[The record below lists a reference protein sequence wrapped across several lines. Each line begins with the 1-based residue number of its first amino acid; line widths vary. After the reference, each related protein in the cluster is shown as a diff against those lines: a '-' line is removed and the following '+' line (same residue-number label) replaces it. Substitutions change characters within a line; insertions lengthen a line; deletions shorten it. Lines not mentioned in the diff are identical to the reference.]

1 MTLANLNNPT
11 DYLANIA
18 KTILLADTPVAF
30 PFPVY
35 THRELIQ
42 QNINRVEVTC
52 TGAERASDHMDLA
65 NLLTASIYTEGHYEG
80 DTWIPGSYQN
90 TYGPV
95 PFYNHSRATL
105 AFEVITARVDQQT
118 TDNHAYALGRIGTL
132 CRRDQ
137 QKFTTAACGGLVI
150 LDLDDRGTTPT
161 ESEQTD
167 TDRTRR
173 TYDIEWI
180 TPAALYAAAT

>member
-1 MTLANLNNPT
+1 MTLAQLNNPT
-11 DYLANIA
+11 DYLANVA

-30 PFPVY
+30 PYPVY

-42 QNINRVEVTC
+42 QNNQCRVEVTC

-65 NLLTASIYTEGHYEG
+65 NIAGT
-80 DTWIPGSYQN
+80 Q
-90 TYGPV
+90 V
-95 PFYNHSRATL
+95 PFYNHNRATL
-105 AFEVITARVDQQT
+105 AFEVITAVADRGANS
-118 TDNHAYALGRIGTL
+118 NHAYVLGRIGTL

-161 ESEQTD
+161 ENEQTD

-180 TPAALYAAAT
+180 TPAALYASAT

>member
-1 MTLANLNNPT
+1 MTTAQLNDPTDVLANT
-11 DYLANIA
+11 A
-18 KTILLADTPVAF
+18 KTILLADSPVAF

-65 NLLTASIYTEGHYEG
+65 TIA
-80 DTWIPGSYQN
+80 N
-90 TYGPV
+90 TQV
-95 PFYNHSRATL
+95 PFYNHHRATL
-105 AFEVITARVDQQT
+105 AFHVITARTDQQT
-118 TDNHAYALGRIGTL
+118 TDNHAYALGRIGAL

-137 QKFTTAACGGLVI
+137 QKFTTAATGGLVI

-161 ESEQTD
+161 ENEQTD
-167 TDRTRR
+167 TDRSMR
-173 TYDIEWI
+173 TFEIEFMI
-180 TPAALYAAAT
+180 PAAVYAASQ